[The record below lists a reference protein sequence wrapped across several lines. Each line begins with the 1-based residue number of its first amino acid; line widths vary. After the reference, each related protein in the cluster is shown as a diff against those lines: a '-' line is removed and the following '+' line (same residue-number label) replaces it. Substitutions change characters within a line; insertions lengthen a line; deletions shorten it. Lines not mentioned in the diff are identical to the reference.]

1 MTNISAAIILVLSI
15 DSVLCSCTGV
25 LTSDTE
31 HSYTVHWSIQQSVVQ
46 FNVSA
51 NIGSDKWIGLG
62 FSSTAGMVS
71 NLVFMCEVKA
81 IFSVSS

>member
-1 MTNISAAIILVLSI
+1 MISVAIILVLSI
-15 DSVLCSCTGV
+15 DGVLCSCTGV

-71 NLVFMCEVKA
+71 N
-81 IFSVSS
+81 